1 VRWFFG
7 LKCRLVCANLETGFW
22 EERRKFV
29 SMSELYESF
38 IDGRITRGAFI
49 RRLVAFGV
57 AVPVASAYA
66 AALRPGSASAADGS
80 DLYDLYHGPHTGDDH
95 P

>member
-1 VRWFFG
+1 
-7 LKCRLVCANLETGFW
+7 
-22 EERRKFV
+22 
-29 SMSELYESF
+29 MSELYEAF

-66 AALRPGSASAADGS
+66 AALRPGRASAAVDGS
-80 DLYDLYHGPHTGDDH
+80 DLYDLYNGPHTGDDH